1 MKPVQNRETLPS
13 SLNVFCWLWL
23 LDQEGGSGPTG
34 LKYSRKLNRLDDIV
48 LFTVADR
55 ESFLL
60 VCLSLL
66 FPLFFF
72 LSALLS
78 ELPHLLLRTQIIC
91 IWRDSW
97 LVCCGWNFIF
107 WKAVTLA
114 VTSLDA
120 WVSGLWAK
128 SWCYIL
134 WLKNPPKQSIFRDVS
149 QKSRF
154 ESLEPHSFIYLL
166 SFLFVLVIVFS
177 FQKFNS

>member
-23 LDQEGGSGPTG
+23 LDQEGGSEPTG
-34 LKYSRKLNRLDDIV
+34 LNYSRKLNRLDDIV

-66 FPLFFF
+66 FLLFFF

-91 IWRDSW
+91 IWRDIW
-97 LVCCGWNFIF
+97 LVCCGWIFIV
-107 WKAVTLA
+107 WKVVTLA

-120 WVSGLWAK
+120 WVAGLWAN

-134 WLKNPPKQSIFRDVS
+134 WLKNLKTIHL
-149 QKSRF
+149 SRHKP
-154 ESLEPHSFIYLL
+154 EVKVWIPWAPSFHLSPLL
-166 SFLFVLVIVFS
+166 SVCPSLCFLFPKV
-177 FQKFNS
+177 

>member
-66 FPLFFF
+66 FPFFFF

-120 WVSGLWAK
+120 WVSGLWAN

-134 WLKNPPKQSIFRDVS
+134 WLKNPKTIHL
-149 QKSRF
+149 SRRKPEVKVWIPWAPF
-154 ESLEPHSFIYLL
+154 FHLSPLL
-166 SFLFVLVIVFS
+166 SVCPSHCFLFPKV
-177 FQKFNS
+177 